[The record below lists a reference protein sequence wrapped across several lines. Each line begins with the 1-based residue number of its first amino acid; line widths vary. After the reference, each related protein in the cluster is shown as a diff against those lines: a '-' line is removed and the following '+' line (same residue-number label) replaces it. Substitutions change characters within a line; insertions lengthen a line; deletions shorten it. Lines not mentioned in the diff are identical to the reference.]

1 MTTSALSASSLPSS
15 PPQTPIFCF
24 LLFILRALLPQTD
37 PHALSCFQIGLPSN
51 VNRLL
56 HIRLAKIQSLF
67 VVPIIYNCHWTTMHV
82 VFQAMP
88 IHNVTK
94 YYPLRRSFSISP
106 IVAFLLRR
114 FGLQLFFLSTGSPSY
129 ELSPPPFLVGDPS
142 YRSILRKRLF
152 ISPRRTSSRF
162 FFRS

>member
-56 HIRLAKIQSLF
+56 HIRLAKIQS
-67 VVPIIYNCHWTTMHV
+67 CHWTTMHV

-114 FGLQLFFLSTGSPSY
+114 FGLQLSFLSTGPPSY
-129 ELSPPPFLVGDPS
+129 QLSSPPFLVGDLY

-152 ISPRRTSSRF
+152 ISPCRTSSRF